1 MKKYSALAFIGLL
14 FGVWGLIALV
24 PPNMDEFIKYH
35 RLACW
40 AFDGSQYSVFQEGCD
55 KYSASIF
62 GIPFH
67 RNYQYIGV
75 LSNYLY
81 APFYYSIPNIYSH
94 YLFGL
99 VSLLLFSFLLVRA
112 LKVRWEYIFIPLTF
126 FPLLNLMIHDH
137 GPANFS
143 LISYPIFFLLVQ
155 KLFSRDLGLKS
166 FLLLALGIAATVLV
180 GLDEKVFYLYLIP
193 QILILSFAIALYQE
207 VGILK
212 RADISESLPLIVR
225 RVFFLGLV
233 ILLVCVGFLF
243 FIKTEGVNY
252 FRYLVELKKI
262 QSREAPIAFGD
273 IYSFLIQ
280 FGSTPYA
287 YPHRIFHLNEGY
299 LRISQIVFAP
309 LLAIAAFAV
318 WNYRNRAAV
327 WVLLLSE
334 VILILTFFVTKNVWA
349 SHHFIFLQIPI
360 IILLILFVNASEK
373 RFLLV
378 SALLVINLVTN
389 IYLLKNSTVQGHA
402 RLSQNGI
409 FEYLSQNEIAKNSLI
424 NFSSFGG
431 YFILS
436 LYGNKEQ
443 VITWKDLKNKESGDD
458 LFQLS
463 KKSSKGNVIN
473 ACENCELGDIQRAFP
488 SSTVEQ
494 VGPKDP
500 SWRLWKITPGS

>member
-1 MKKYSALAFIGLL
+1 MKKFSALAFIGLL
-14 FGVWGLIALV
+14 FGLWGLITLV

-81 APFYYSIPNIYSH
+81 APFYYLITGIYSH

-99 VSLLLFSFLLVRA
+99 VSLLIFSFLLVRA
-112 LKVRWEYIFIPLTF
+112 LKVRWECNFIPLTF
-126 FPLLNLMIHDH
+126 FPLLYLMVHDH
-137 GPANFS
+137 GPANLS
-143 LISYPIFFLLVQ
+143 LITYPIFFLLVQ
-155 KLFSRDLGLKS
+155 KLFARDLRIKS
-166 FLLLALGIAATVLV
+166 FLFLALGIAITTLV

-193 QILILSFAIALYQE
+193 QILILSFAIGLLQD
-207 VGILK
+207 GGLFK
-212 RADISESLPLIVR
+212 RSDISQALPLVVR

-233 ILLVCVGFLF
+233 ILLVCAGFLL

-262 QSREAPIAFGD
+262 QSREAPIGFGD
-273 IYSFLIQ
+273 IYRFLIQ

-287 YPHRIFHLNEGY
+287 YPHRIFHLNEAY
-299 LRISQIVFAP
+299 LTISQIVFSP
-309 LLAIAAFAV
+309 LLAIAAFTV
-318 WNYRNRAAV
+318 WHCRNRAAV

-334 VILILTFFVTKNVWA
+334 VILVLTFFVTKNVWA
-349 SHHFIFLQIPI
+349 SHHFIFLQIPL
-360 IILLILFVNASEK
+360 IILLILFANASEK
-373 RFLLV
+373 KFLLV
-378 SALLVINLVTN
+378 SALLVINVVTN

-436 LYGNKEQ
+436 LYGNKDQ
-443 VITWKDLKNKESGDD
+443 VVTWKDLKNKESGDV
-458 LFQLS
+458 LLQLS
-463 KKSSKGNVIN
+463 EKTSRRYLIN
-473 ACENCELGDIQRAFP
+473 ACESCDLDNIQRVFP
-488 SSTVEQ
+488 LSTIEL

-500 SWRLWKITPGS
+500 SWRVWKITAP

>member
-14 FGVWGLIALV
+14 FGLWGLITLV

-55 KYSASIF
+55 KYSASLF
-62 GIPFH
+62 GIQFH

-81 APFYYSIPNIYSH
+81 APFYYLIPSIYSH

-99 VSLLLFSFLLVRA
+99 ISLLVFSFLLIRA
-112 LKVRWEYIFIPLTF
+112 LKVRWESIFIPLTF
-126 FPLLNLMIHDH
+126 FPLLYLMIHDH

-155 KLFSRDLGLKS
+155 KLFARDLSFKS
-166 FLLLALGIAATVLV
+166 FIFLALGIAITSLV

-193 QILILSFAIALYQE
+193 QILILSFAIALFQ
-207 VGILK
+207 GGGLFK
-212 RADISESLPLIVR
+212 RSDMPQVLPLIVR

-233 ILLVCVGFLF
+233 ILIVCVGFLF
-243 FIKTEGVNY
+243 FIKTEGANY
-252 FRYLVELKKI
+252 FRYLLELKKI
-262 QSREAPIAFGD
+262 QSREAPIGFGD

-280 FGSTPYA
+280 FVSAPYA
-287 YPHRIFHLNEGY
+287 YPHRIFHLNDGY
-299 LRISQIVFAP
+299 VRISQIVFAP
-309 LLAIAAFAV
+309 LLAIAALTV
-318 WNYRNRAAV
+318 WHCRKQQAV

-334 VILILTFFVTKNVWA
+334 AILILTFFVTKNVWA
-349 SHHFIFLQIPI
+349 SHHFIFLQIPV
-360 IILLILFVNASEK
+360 IILLIFFANTSEK
-373 RFLLV
+373 KFLLV
-378 SALLVINLVTN
+378 SGLLLINLVANT
-389 IYLLKNSTVQGHA
+389 YLLKNSVVQGHA

-409 FEYLSQNEIAKNSLI
+409 FEFLSQNEIAKNSLI

-436 LYGNKEQ
+436 LYGNKDQ
-443 VITWKDLKNKESGDD
+443 VVTWKDLKNKESGDALLLLGD
-458 LFQLS
+458 KASRGSIL
-463 KKSSKGNVIN
+463 N
-473 ACENCELGDIQRAFP
+473 ACESCELDSIQRIFP
-488 SSTVEQ
+488 ASTIEL

-500 SWRLWKITPGS
+500 SWRVWKISMH

>member
-14 FGVWGLIALV
+14 FGLWGLITLV

-40 AFDGSQYSVFQEGCD
+40 AFEGSQYSVFQEGCD

-81 APFYYSIPNIYSH
+81 APFYYLIPGIYSH

-112 LKVRWEYIFIPLTF
+112 LKVRWECIFIPLTF
-126 FPLLNLMIHDH
+126 FPLLYLMIHDH

-155 KLFSRDLGLKS
+155 KLFSRHLGLKS
-166 FLLLALGIAATVLV
+166 FLFLALGIAATVLV

-207 VGILK
+207 AGVLK
-212 RADISESLPLIVR
+212 KSDIIESIPLIIR

-233 ILLVCVGFLF
+233 ILLVCAGFLF

-280 FGSTPYA
+280 FISIPYS

-309 LLAIAAFAV
+309 LLAIATYTV
-318 WNYRNRAAV
+318 WHFKNLAAV

-334 VILILTFFVTKNVWA
+334 IILILTFFVTKNVWA
-349 SHHFIFLQIPI
+349 SHHFIFLQIPV
-360 IILLILFVNASEK
+360 IILLIFFANVSEK
-373 RFLLV
+373 KFLLV
-378 SALLVINLVTN
+378 SGFLLINLVTN
-389 IYLLKNSTVQGHA
+389 MYLLKNSAVQGHA
-402 RLSQNGI
+402 RLSQSGI

-443 VITWKDLKNKESGDD
+443 VVTWKDIKNTASGSE
-458 LFQLS
+458 LISLS
-463 KKSSKGNVIN
+463 KNASKKNILN
-473 ACENCELGDIQRAFP
+473 ACEGCDLELMKTAFP
-488 SSTVEQ
+488 GSQ
-494 VGPKDP
+494 IQLVGPKDAT
-500 SWRLWKITPGS
+500 WRVWQIIPN

>member
-14 FGVWGLIALV
+14 FGVWGLITLV

-81 APFYYSIPNIYSH
+81 APFYYLIPSIYSH

-99 VSLLLFSFLLVRA
+99 VSLLIFSFLLVRS
-112 LKVRWEYIFIPLTF
+112 LKVRWECIFIPLTF
-126 FPLLNLMIHDH
+126 FPLLYLMVHDH
-137 GPANFS
+137 GPANLS
-143 LISYPIFFLLVQ
+143 LITYPIFFLLVQ
-155 KLFSRDLGLKS
+155 KLFSRNLGFKS
-166 FLLLALGIAATVLV
+166 FLVLTLGIAATALV

-193 QILILSFAIALYQE
+193 QILILSFAVALYQE
-207 VGILK
+207 AGILK
-212 RADISESLPLIVR
+212 EVEISEALPLIIG
-225 RVFFLGLV
+225 RVIFLGLV
-233 ILLVCVGFLF
+233 ILLVCAGFLF

-262 QSREAPIAFGD
+262 QSREAPIAFSD
-273 IYSFLIQ
+273 IYSFLLQ
-280 FGSTPYA
+280 FGSSPYA

-299 LRISQIVFAP
+299 LKISQIVFAP
-309 LLAIAAFAV
+309 LLAIAAFTV
-318 WNYRNRAAV
+318 WHCRNRTAV

-334 VILILTFFVTKNVWA
+334 VILVLTFFVTKNVWA
-349 SHHFIFLQIPI
+349 SHHFIFLQIPV
-360 IILLILFVNASEK
+360 IILLILFANTSEK
-373 RFLLV
+373 KFLLV
-378 SALLVINLVTN
+378 SGLLLVNIVTN
-389 IYLLKNSTVQGHA
+389 IYLLKNSAVQGHA

-409 FEYLSQNEIAKNSLI
+409 FEYLSSNEVAKNSLI

-436 LYGNKEQ
+436 LYGHKEQ
-443 VITWKDLKNKESGDD
+443 VVTWRDLKNKGSGDA
-458 LFQLS
+458 LLELS
-463 KKSSKGNVIN
+463 DKASRGYVIN
-473 ACENCELGDIQRAFP
+473 ACESCDLESIQRIFP
-488 SSTVEQ
+488 SSTIEL
-494 VGPKDP
+494 VGPNDP
-500 SWRLWKITPGS
+500 SWRVWKITAP